1 MAEPDGTDRKRAKRG
16 RTNTPPGQSTQEP
29 GTPREPVAVGDS
41 GTDSPATA
49 TDGPGSPVIPQ
60 ESRPDEHPA
69 GSADRS
75 PAPDPVPDPAAL
87 HPAGGGTARPV
98 EPEGAGTR
106 DETPEAPVVQ
116 GGIVEDPVEILV
128 GLAERGEIDPWN
140 IDIIEV
146 TDRFLSELERR
157 RELNLQLSGR
167 TLFYAATLLRMKSEQ
182 LDQSPGE
189 DESGDDGDDE
199 GFGDAFGPALDSDV
213 AYEGRLG
220 PIERLE
226 HEIQRRLDR
235 KTQRKS
241 PITLF
246 ELITELKN
254 IEKEER
260 RRRRMASDPSDPS
273 DMFLIDA
280 DEVVSIAHEEGFQE
294 SAMTRL
300 AEYLEG
306 LEIDEEM
313 TLRELCE
320 RMEWDIP
327 GVYIPLL
334 FLALDG
340 RCSLRQEE
348 FFGDIYVQI
357 RRPED
362 PAVPAGAPVE

>member
-1 MAEPDGTDRKRAKRG
+1 MADPDGTGGKKAKGKRG
-16 RTNTPPGQSTQEP
+16 GRPPATPGQDPVVLPETPAPMVPEENRTAALAELSVTPGVTQVSPPEGIPSAGSGPGVGGVADDVTRGSAGADGGAQEP
-29 GTPREPVAVGDS
+29 
-41 GTDSPATA
+41 
-49 TDGPGSPVIPQ
+49 
-60 ESRPDEHPA
+60 
-69 GSADRS
+69 
-75 PAPDPVPDPAAL
+75 PAA
-87 HPAGGGTARPV
+87 RI
-98 EPEGAGTR
+98 
-106 DETPEAPVVQ
+106 
-116 GGIVEDPVEILV
+116 GIVEDPVEILV

-146 TDRFLSELERR
+146 TDRFLSELEQR

-182 LDQSPGE
+182 LEPVTGE
-189 DESGDDGDDE
+189 NGDEEDGDGE
-199 GFGDAFGPALDSDV
+199 GFGENFDLALDSDV

-273 DMFLIDA
+273 DMFLMDA

-294 SAMTRL
+294 SSLTRL
-300 AEYLEG
+300 EEYLEG

-320 RMEWDIP
+320 RMEWRIP
-327 GVYIPLL
+327 EVYIPLL

-348 FFGDIYVQI
+348 FFGDIWVQI
-357 RRPED
+357 RHPAEAD
-362 PAVPAGAPVE
+362 PPAGSLAE